1 MTRLI
6 LGVVVF
12 FGVHSISM
20 LAIGWRNRV
29 AERLGRGGWQG
40 LYSLVS
46 VIGLYLLIT
55 GYGAARP
62 AAEVLYVSPA
72 WLKYVAALLM
82 LPAFTLALAS
92 VLPGRIHAR
101 ARYPLLV
108 ATKLW
113 AVAHLLTNGSSADV
127 LLFGSF
133 LVWAVAVRISLKRR
147 PARPLRALPASG
159 ANDAIAVVGG
169 LALYALFVL
178 WLHAKWFGVTPLP
191 VA

>member
-1 MTRLI
+1 MNRLI

-12 FGVHSISM
+12 FGLHSISI
-20 LAIGWRNRV
+20 LALGWRNRL

-62 AAEVLYVSPA
+62 AAEVLYLSPT
-72 WLKYVAALLM
+72 WLKYIAALLM

-92 VLPGRIHAR
+92 VLPGRIHAW

-113 AVAHLLTNGSSADV
+113 AVAHLLTNGSSADLV
-127 LLFGSF
+127 LFGSF
-133 LVWAVAVRISLKRR
+133 LVWAVAVRMSLKHR
-147 PARPLRALPASG
+147 PARPLRTLPTSG
-159 ANDAIAVVGG
+159 ANDTIAVVGG

-178 WLHAKWFGVTPLP
+178 WLHAKWFGVSPL
-191 VA
+191 ALA